1 MLSLIFIFLLSFI
14 SYGNPDITQT
24 QNIAPKS
31 IKPFTDTLKVAV
43 YNSPP
48 CVFLNESGDPTGFDI
63 ELLEKI
69 AKKSKLIIKYQYK
82 DNFTDLLPSVIDS
95 ICDAAI
101 SGITI
106 TGNREDVVD
115 FSHPYLN
122 SGLMICVDKN
132 SKINPFKVLIRYI
145 NNMGPMLLLILF
157 FTLCCGVLI
166 YYIEKKYS
174 KKESMFSPEKP
185 SIGIFH
191 GFYFSNIF
199 SSTVGFGDFVPK
211 SIPGKCVTI
220 VLIII
225 GVYFIFPYA
234 VANMNMA
241 LTQETEIYDISSP
254 DDFPG
259 KKIAT
264 EDSTTSIS
272 FLKKTGCN
280 LVLVE
285 SINDAYELLKEN
297 KIDAVVYDMPFIKY
311 FVKNAGKKRFRT
323 SGAMFDKQTYG
334 IALKKESPFRE
345 ILNKN
350 IVDFMRTSEYWE
362 LHDKWFGD

>member
-1 MLSLIFIFLLSFI
+1 MRISFFILLCLIVSNSNSQPLS
-14 SYGNPDITQT
+14 
-24 QNIAPKS
+24 
-31 IKPFTDTLKVAV
+31 DTIKVAI

-48 CVFLNESGDPTGFDI
+48 CVFINESEDPTGFDI
-63 ELLEKI
+63 ELLEKV
-69 AKKSKLIIKYQYK
+69 AKKSNLVIRYQYK
-82 DNFTDLLPSVIDS
+82 ENFTDLLPSVIDNMS
-95 ICDAAI
+95 DAAI

-106 TGNREDVVD
+106 TGAREDYVD

-132 SKINPFKVLIRYI
+132 SKINPFKVIIRYI
-145 NNMGPMLLLILF
+145 NNMGPMLLLILIFTF
-157 FTLCCGVLI
+157 FCGIVI
-166 YYIEKKYS
+166 FYIEKKFS
-174 KKESMFSPEKP
+174 KEESMFTPGKP
-185 SIGIFH
+185 TLGIFH

-211 SIPGKCVTI
+211 SIPGKCITI

-241 LTQETEIYDISSP
+241 LTQENEMYSISSA

-264 EDSTTSIS
+264 EDSTTSVN

-280 LVLVE
+280 LVPVK
-285 SINDAYELLKEN
+285 SINDAYKLLEQG

-311 FVKNAGKKRFRT
+311 FVKNAGKKKFRT

-334 IALKKESPFRE
+334 IALKKNSPYRE
-345 ILNKN
+345 LLNKN

-362 LHDKWFGD
+362 LHDRWFGD